1 MTNKKDSVCIDISSL
16 DDDQKRSVAKSLKK
30 TVDKINTEL
39 NSTEEPNVEDE

>member
-39 NSTEEPNVEDE
+39 NNDENPEESD

>member
-16 DDDQKRSVAKSLKK
+16 GDDQKLSVAKSLKK

-39 NSTEEPNVEDE
+39 NSGENLEEDE

>member
-39 NSTEEPNVEDE
+39 NNDENPEEGD